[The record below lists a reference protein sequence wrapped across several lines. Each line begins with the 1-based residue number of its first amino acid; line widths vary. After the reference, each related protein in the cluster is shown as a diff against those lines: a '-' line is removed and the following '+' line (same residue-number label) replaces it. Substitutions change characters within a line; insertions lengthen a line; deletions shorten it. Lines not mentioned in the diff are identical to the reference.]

1 MGSTFHET
9 ALRAVNEAIV
19 TLGQDLVLTEL
30 SETSEDVN
38 SRKAAYVYESARLK
52 VLRDHNW
59 NFARR
64 EQICCGCT
72 GPDYGGEFGWRMPLP
87 GGCVRLLMCYGENG
101 DEVKYM
107 LFAREIRASAPIS
120 RIVYTHNTQDLSRW
134 SPDAYR
140 ALVLR
145 LAADLAKPITG
156 RINERQLQEQAYNE
170 QLAAAKL
177 ADARES
183 NVMEDAWGDNHYVEQ
198 MRRGRRC
205 GRPDFGH
212 YR

>member
-1 MGSTFHET
+1 
-9 ALRAVNEAIV
+9 
-19 TLGQDLVLTEL
+19 
-30 SETSEDVN
+30 
-38 SRKAAYVYESARLK
+38 
-52 VLRDHNW
+52 
-59 NFARR
+59 
-64 EQICCGCT
+64 
-72 GPDYGGEFGWRMPLP
+72 
-87 GGCVRLLMCYGENG
+87 MCYGESG

-183 NVMEDAWGDNHYVEQ
+183 NLMEDAWGGNHYVEQ
-198 MRRGRRC
+198 MRHGRTPRDVF
-205 GRPDFGH
+205 R
-212 YR
+212 R

>member
-1 MGSTFHET
+1 MGTLFHTT
-9 ALRAVNEAIV
+9 ALRAVNEAIIM
-19 TLGQDLVLTEL
+19 LGQDIVLTEL

-64 EQICCGCT
+64 ELPCCGCSM
-72 GPDYGGEFGWRMPLP
+72 PDYGGEYGFRMPLP
-87 GGCVRLLMCYGENG
+87 GGCVRLLMCYGESG
-101 DEVKYM
+101 EEVKYM
-107 LFAREIRASAPIS
+107 LFGREIRACAPIA
-120 RIVYTHNTQDLSRW
+120 RIVYTHNAQDLTRW

-156 RINERQLQEQAYNE
+156 RINERQLQEQAYSE

-183 NVMEDAWGDNHYVEQ
+183 NVMEDAWGGNHYVEE
-198 MRRGRRC
+198 MRRGRRT
-205 GRPDFGH
+205 GDIFR
-212 YR
+212 R